1 MPEPIP
7 IKNGCLQGG
16 NTNLYG
22 NRDAIR
28 VLIMGTRPEEFGPV
42 ADSYRKTADLLT
54 TTITTLGDSAA
65 RLVADG
71 NWGGESARAML
82 TRMNRLQAYLRS
94 LRDGVNGVPPALVD
108 ASAALAEAKKTFDQ
122 TTKPVHAYAM
132 GAGSTDPDEPVNDPD
147 GAARAVMTQLNGAYR
162 NAHTALPDRLP
173 WDAALASPAPYLPAV
188 APGPTPTQGGDLRYE
203 DTVPARSSELAQ
215 AAGHQ
220 QTSPGSPPG
229 ASPAQPPVSTAPVTG
244 GTLAPGTP
252 ALTVPA
258 GTGQLSGATS
268 SNGQTPTTGTSTQPS
283 TSGAGQPNANG
294 QVPAASTPVTPSARP
309 TTPAPSSTGNQNTG
323 RAADPYTRTAQE
335 SGGPSVRAGSVPVVD
350 GSWNGSKPPASGGG
364 AGGTGTSG
372 MPFMPMSGA
381 AAPDNRSSSR
391 PMTSKSDDDFFRPE
405 VDCGPPVVG

>member
-1 MPEPIP
+1 MPEPEP

-82 TRMNRLQAYLRS
+82 TRMNRLQAYLQS
-94 LRDGVNGVPPALVD
+94 LRDGVNGVPPALD
-108 ASAALAEAKKTFDQ
+108 GASAALAKAKEKFDQ

-147 GAARAVMTQLNGAYR
+147 GAARAFMTQLNGDLR

-173 WDAALASPAPYLPAV
+173 WDAALASPAPYMPAV
-188 APGPTPTQGGDLRYE
+188 APRTTATQGGDLPYE
-203 DTVPARSSELAQ
+203 NTTPVRSQRSELAQ
-215 AAGHQ
+215 ASGYQ
-220 QTSPGSPPG
+220 QTSPSSSPG
-229 ASPAQPPVSTAPVTG
+229 TSPAQSPVSTAPATG
-244 GTLAPGTP
+244 STP
-252 ALTVPA
+252 ALTVPVE
-258 GTGQLSGATS
+258 TGQLSAATPGT
-268 SNGQTPTTGTSTQPS
+268 GQTAATGTATQS
-283 TSGAGQPNANG
+283 ASATGQPNAKG
-294 QVPAASTPVTPSARP
+294 QQSGLPPAVGTPVTTPVTSPVTSP
-309 TTPAPSSTGNQNTG
+309 TNNRNTG

-364 AGGTGTSG
+364 GTGTSG
-372 MPFMPMSGA
+372 MPFMPMGGA

-391 PMTSKSDDDFFRPE
+391 PMTSKSDDDFFRPD